1 MENAARTNFY
11 FASCAAFYQTK
22 QNDTGI
28 VTAALFFQKIWL
40 KNPNFGSHFEF
51 NVQPGSNI
59 NQQRP
64 CVLGDINLEKTKP

>member
-1 MENAARTNFY
+1 MENAASTNFY

-40 KNPNFGSHFEF
+40 KTQILADILNLMSKPEVILTNKG
-51 NVQPGSNI
+51 
-59 NQQRP
+59 P